1 MTNTRTDT
9 MNAKHRR
16 CGGIIFLSTLL
27 CPLLLV
33 AHPDGHDIENESRGE
48 TQGLMTVQTAESQ
61 MTSKVQIKTEAGF
74 RVIESNGIPDHK
86 PGEFPRRGNPNA
98 IKPQSYEFRMTLK
111 PVAADEPV
119 QRMGYWWG
127 VGVNGVPFEPGTGE
141 AWNNDMR
148 SGWRYEAATGFLNLG
163 LDEHNAHVQPNG
175 AYHYHAMPTG
185 LVEKRG
191 GDRDT
196 MVLVAWSADGFPV
209 YTSRAHSDPRDAKSA
224 LKEMT
229 SSYQLKKGERPGA
242 PEGPGGVYDGRFTQD
257 FTFVEGAGDLDECN
271 GRFGVTPEFPEG
283 TYYYCISAKFPFVAR
298 LWRGEPDESFR
309 KNDAPPGG
317 ARSRQAPPG
326 GQPRG
331 IMEGTPLPGQEGMPL
346 SGPRMPMVQAIDLN
360 GDGTIDSKEIDGA
373 VIALKKLDRN
383 GDGNLTP
390 DEYRG
395 GAPGGRA
402 AGSGA
407 PGNRPLPTQ

>member
-1 MTNTRTDT
+1 
-9 MNAKHRR
+9 
-16 CGGIIFLSTLL
+16 
-27 CPLLLV
+27 
-33 AHPDGHDIENESRGE
+33 
-48 TQGLMTVQTAESQ
+48 
-61 MTSKVQIKTEAGF
+61 
-74 RVIESNGIPDHK
+74 
-86 PGEFPRRGNPNA
+86 
-98 IKPQSYEFRMTLK
+98 
-111 PVAADEPV
+111 
-119 QRMGYWWG
+119 
-127 VGVNGVPFEPGTGE
+127 
-141 AWNNDMR
+141 
-148 SGWRYEAATGFLNLG
+148 
-163 LDEHNAHVQPNG
+163 
-175 AYHYHAMPTG
+175 
-185 LVEKRG
+185 
-191 GDRDT
+191 
-196 MVLVAWSADGFPV
+196 
-209 YTSRAHSDPRDAKSA
+209 
-224 LKEMT
+224 MT
-229 SSYQLKKGERPGA
+229 SSYQLKKGERTAA

-373 VIALKKLDRN
+373 AIALKKLDRN